1 MAQASNPL
9 SASVQALTLPRG
21 LHLVSVTQASPQ
33 RLGDVAEVL
42 LPAVH
47 IGVGP
52 GASTEGVD
60 ILPGPRNH
68 GHWLYETGD
77 TLVIR
82 VSTSQVVM
90 LLTTVRA
97 GPIPAISIEVTR
109 LDRKNAVA
117 ADPAP
122 SLSPPL
128 IATQAAELP
137 PATPVALPVTAAPPL
152 KTADGRQALGVR
164 LDVHIQNK
172 GDTVYI
178 NNFWAG
184 ALGERLAIEAFA
196 ISPLEGLRPDQ
207 IEYTAI
213 DEAGAEIGWVD
224 GGQICGRK
232 GVATA
237 LTGFAIRIKPDK
249 ADAYECEYRGSFSS
263 GRLVGPLKDGA
274 PCRSERGDRLEA
286 LQVFITA
293 RVRKE
298 FTPAQVLT
306 PPAPTPAGLEPALA
320 SARPI
325 GPRFSVFRETSE

>member
-21 LHLVSVTQASPQ
+21 LHLVSVTQAAPQ
-33 RLGDVAEVL
+33 RLGDVAEVM

-68 GHWLYETGD
+68 GHWLYEAGD
-77 TLVIR
+77 TLVVR
-82 VSTSQVVM
+82 VSAGQAVM
-90 LLTTVRA
+90 MFTTVRA
-97 GPIPAISIEVTR
+97 GPVPAISIEVTR
-109 LDRKNAVA
+109 LDRKGAVA
-117 ADPAP
+117 ADSAP
-122 SLSPPL
+122 SPPPSL
-128 IATQAAELP
+128 IASPVVTEPP
-137 PATPVALPVTAAPPL
+137 PATAVALPRSVAPPL
-152 KTADGRQALGVR
+152 KTADGRQALGLR

-172 GDTVYI
+172 GDTVYV

-196 ISPLEGLRPDQ
+196 ITPLDGLRPDQ
-207 IEYTAI
+207 IEYTALG
-213 DEAGAEIGWVD
+213 DTGSESGWVD
-224 GGQICGRK
+224 GGQVCGRK
-232 GVATA
+232 GVAMA
-237 LTGFAIRIKPDK
+237 LTGFAIRIKPDQ

-274 PCRSERGDRLEA
+274 PCRSEQGDRLEA
-286 LQVFITA
+286 IQLFILPRA
-293 RVRKE
+293 RRE
-298 FTPAQVLT
+298 PAAVA
-306 PPAPTPAGLEPALA
+306 PAPPSPAAQPTA
-320 SARPI
+320 ARPI